1 MIFSILVTV
10 FFFGLGL
17 PIGILSVMRV
27 LYSLGTCQPPLIP
40 SDSAAKVSLDED
52 HEPPQLS
59 RSTDRAS
66 DSSDLPLF
74 TTGD

>member
-17 PIGILSVMRV
+17 QIGILSVMRV

-40 SDSAAKVSLDED
+40 SDFAAKVSLDED
-52 HEPPQLS
+52 NEPPQLS